1 MASQLSVHRTT
12 RGRPNFGAPCCV
24 ALRTDDASAN
34 RQSWRSQHHAI
45 GLFEQPVA
53 SATPKGNIV
62 KMRKGMLYW
71 LFALMALLPLAF
83 SSTAVQAQGTAQGGP
98 RIDGFD
104 VEPAIRLTTGN
115 ELLFTL
121 YGSAGGTAT
130 VRING
135 AANRFLLEETEAG
148 VYEGIYTIRSA
159 DRITAGSLVTANLR
173 VGNRI
178 ATDTLDESLLVGAAS
193 RSDNQRAADA
203 AALGAVPRIDRFE
216 VVPAARLDA
225 GTDLFFTLSGSP
237 NGTASVR
244 INGVVGKV
252 SLPEVG
258 AGVYEGTYTIRNRD
272 RIAIDAAAT
281 ATLRRGDREATLILG
296 QPLLAAVGTVPP
308 APVAGRNCPNCGVIE
323 SINMVEV
330 NGNGSYLGKIAGGIG
345 GALLGSQIG
354 SGRGKTAA
362 TIVGAV
368 GGAVAGNE
376 IEKRVSKS
384 RHYDVTAR
392 LQGGGTQTIS
402 YANEPAF
409 RVGDR
414 IRLENGTLMP
424 DV

>member
-1 MASQLSVHRTT
+1 M
-12 RGRPNFGAPCCV
+12 N
-24 ALRTDDASAN
+24 
-34 RQSWRSQHHAI
+34 
-45 GLFEQPVA
+45 
-53 SATPKGNIV
+53 
-62 KMRKGMLYW
+62 MRKGMLYW

-83 SSTAVQAQGTAQGGP
+83 SSSIAQAQSTAQGAAP

-104 VEPAIRLTTGN
+104 VEPAARLTTGN

-130 VRING
+130 VRISG
-135 AANRFLLEETEAG
+135 GVNRFLLEETEAG
-148 VYEGIYTIRSA
+148 VYEGVYTIRNT

-193 RSDNQRAADA
+193 RSDNQRAAD

-258 AGVYEGTYTIRNRD
+258 AGVYEGTYTIKNRD
-272 RIAIDAAAT
+272 RIALDASAT
-281 ATLRRGDREATLILG
+281 ATLRRGDREATLILN
-296 QPLLAAVGTVPP
+296 QPLLAAIGAVPP
-308 APVAGRNCPNCGVIE
+308 VRTGARNCANCGVVE
-323 SINMVEV
+323 SINVVEV
-330 NGNGSYLGKIAGGIG
+330 NGSGGYLGMIAGGVV
-345 GALLGSQIG
+345 GAVLGSQVG
-354 SGRGKTAA
+354 SGRGTTAA
-362 TIVGAV
+362 EIAGAV

-376 IEKRVSKS
+376 IEKRVKKSK
-384 RHYDVTAR
+384 HYEVTAR

-402 YANEPAF
+402 YAKEPAF

-414 IRLENGTLMP
+414 VRLENGTLVP
-424 DV
+424 DA